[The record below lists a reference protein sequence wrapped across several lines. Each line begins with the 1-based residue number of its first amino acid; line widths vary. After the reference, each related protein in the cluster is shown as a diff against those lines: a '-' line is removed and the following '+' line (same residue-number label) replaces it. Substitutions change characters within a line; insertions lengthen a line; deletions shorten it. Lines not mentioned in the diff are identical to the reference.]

1 MKMYVLK
8 IILIIILV
16 YLLMLMPNMNKERKE
31 AMSSF
36 EDVYI
41 AHRGLFNNVDI
52 PENSLIAFKRAVK
65 HGYGIE
71 LDVQMTTDKKLV
83 VFHDVNLF
91 RMCGVDKKLTD
102 CSYEELQKYSLVNTK
117 HKIPLFE
124 DVLKELDKDTPLI
137 VEIKPEGP
145 CIETCD
151 LSVEMLKNY
160 DLNYVMESFNPL
172 VVYHLKKNYPDIIR
186 GQLAYNMFKDKKNT
200 ANMFVKFVGTNL
212 LANFLTKPDFV
223 AYDVRNKNNLSF
235 NIVSRLYKA
244 ECVAWT
250 VKNQSMLEDC
260 NGLYQQII
268 FDSFIPKK

>member
-1 MKMYVLK
+1 M
-8 IILIIILV
+8 
-16 YLLMLMPNMNKERKE
+16 
-31 AMSSF
+31 
-36 EDVYI
+36 
-41 AHRGLFNNVDI
+41 
-52 PENSLIAFKRAVK
+52 
-65 HGYGIE
+65 
-71 LDVQMTTDKKLV
+71 
-83 VFHDVNLF
+83 
-91 RMCGVDKKLTD
+91 
-102 CSYEELQKYSLVNTK
+102 VNTE

-172 VVYHLKKNYPDIIR
+172 VVYHLKKYHPEIIR

-200 ANMFVKFVGTNL
+200 ANMFVKFAGTNL

-223 AYDVRNKNNLSF
+223 AYDIRNKNNLSF

-260 NGLYQQII
+260 DGLYQQII

>member
-1 MKMYVLK
+1 
-8 IILIIILV
+8 
-16 YLLMLMPNMNKERKE
+16 MLMPNMNKERKE

-52 PENSLIAFKRAVK
+52 PENSLIGFKKAIK
-65 HGYGIE
+65 NGYGIE

-83 VFHDVNLF
+83 VFHDANLF

-102 CSYEELQKYSLVNTK
+102 CTYEELQKYSLVNTK

-172 VVYHLKKNYPDIIR
+172 VVYHLKKNYPD
-186 GQLAYNMFKDKKNT
+186 NT

-235 NIVSRLYKA
+235 NIVSRLYKS

-250 VKNQSMLEDC
+250 VKNQSMLKDC
-260 NGLYQQII
+260 DGLYQQII